1 MRELIQMLKSY
12 EIKNIISIDDM
23 WEPSGEKIEEKI
35 MGIGLDSDITVK
47 EFCSQYD
54 IEILKEEIEA
64 YNKCQYNPVKSMKE
78 EEIPELFSEISAI
91 LEVDSESALKTL
103 ESVLD
108 QLENEFNVY
117 KGVSFESDYYKL
129 SGNTL
134 YILDKDM
141 GEKRENEFL
150 DYILSITD
158 ERKAYND
165 LVIVYSNEVAGLLEH
180 DKKVKYLEQNNEKGK
195 DLEVLYQ
202 FWPLSKV
209 TDVGILVSGMKEMIS
224 KSVYGKALSKMIEM
238 KKLSIEKAFKD
249 LLHIDMD
256 NLDDMIIE
264 SYIEG
269 GKFTE
274 SYELL
279 IDSLIKKNLL
289 KQIMETD
296 VLNYE
301 KGLLQY
307 SEKRS
312 KEIMEERD
320 ISSKKQY
327 NSLRTAVNKKKL
339 LDSGTL
345 VYNIAD
351 YSINKEYN
359 NPSMG
364 DIYVFTEAKSKKK
377 YAGMLISQEC
387 SIVIRMIKYP
397 DDIKRKA
404 DELLLLLFDI
414 VEITEE
420 NTKGIIQNLDEC
432 IWPIKIDEKVCLLK
446 NTKRSMYIN
455 SEILDLCG
463 LNIYGKANI
472 QIEKEA
478 LEYKST
484 YSRKYYKKIQERVEK
499 KIKET
504 VLNVVQMNE
513 IAGIEDSIKNMI
525 VSLAYG
531 VIFDGNF
538 ELERICK
545 IDDKQTLHII
555 HEYLNSIAKIGL
567 QVIPNL

>member
-1 MRELIQMLKSY
+1 MHELIQMLKSY
-12 EIKNIISIDDM
+12 EIKNVISIDDM

-35 MGIGLDSDITVK
+35 TGIGLDSDITVK
-47 EFCSQYD
+47 EFCDQYD
-54 IEILKEEIEA
+54 IEISKEEIEA
-64 YNKCQYNPVKSMKE
+64 YNKCQYNSVKSMKE
-78 EEIPELFSEISAI
+78 EEAPKLFSEIYTI

-103 ESVLD
+103 KSVLD
-108 QLENEFNVY
+108 QLEDKFSVY
-117 KGVSFESDYYKL
+117 KGVRFESDYYKL

-141 GEKRENEFL
+141 GEEHENEFL

-158 ERKAYND
+158 KRKAYND

-209 TDVGILVSGMKEMIS
+209 TDVEVLVSGMKEMIS

-256 NLDDMIIE
+256 SLDDMIIE

-274 SYELL
+274 NYELL

-320 ISSKKQY
+320 ISSKNKY
-327 NSLRTAVNKKKL
+327 NNLRTAVNKKKL

-364 DIYVFTEAKSKKK
+364 DIYIFTEAKSKKK
-377 YAGMLISQEC
+377 YAGVLISQEC

-432 IWPIKIDEKVCLLK
+432 IWPIKIGEKVCLLK

-484 YSRKYYKKIQERVEK
+484 YSRKYYKKIQERIEK
-499 KIKET
+499 KIEET

-513 IAGIEDSIKNMI
+513 IEGIEDSIKNMI

-531 VIFDGNF
+531 VTFDGNF

-545 IDDKQTLHII
+545 IDDKQTLHTI

>member
-1 MRELIQMLKSY
+1 M
-12 EIKNIISIDDM
+12 
-23 WEPSGEKIEEKI
+23 
-35 MGIGLDSDITVK
+35 
-47 EFCSQYD
+47 
-54 IEILKEEIEA
+54 
-64 YNKCQYNPVKSMKE
+64 
-78 EEIPELFSEISAI
+78 
-91 LEVDSESALKTL
+91 
-103 ESVLD
+103 
-108 QLENEFNVY
+108 
-117 KGVSFESDYYKL
+117 
-129 SGNTL
+129 
-134 YILDKDM
+134 
-141 GEKRENEFL
+141 
-150 DYILSITD
+150 
-158 ERKAYND
+158 
-165 LVIVYSNEVAGLLEH
+165 
-180 DKKVKYLEQNNEKGK
+180 EKG
-195 DLEVLYQ
+195 
-202 FWPLSKV
+202 
-209 TDVGILVSGMKEMIS
+209 I
-224 KSVYGKALSKMIEM
+224 
-238 KKLSIEKAFKD
+238 
-249 LLHIDMD
+249 
-256 NLDDMIIE
+256 
-264 SYIEG
+264 
-269 GKFTE
+269 
-274 SYELL
+274 
-279 IDSLIKKNLL
+279 
-289 KQIMETD
+289 
-296 VLNYE
+296 
-301 KGLLQY
+301 LQY

-320 ISSKKQY
+320 ISSKNKY
-327 NSLRTAVNKKKL
+327 NNLRTAVNKKKL

-364 DIYVFTEAKSKKK
+364 DIYIFTEAKSKKK

-432 IWPIKIDEKVCLLK
+432 IWPIKIGEKVCLLK

-484 YSRKYYKKIQERVEK
+484 YSRKYYKKIQERIEK
-499 KIKET
+499 KIEET

-513 IAGIEDSIKNMI
+513 IEGIEDSIKNMI

-531 VIFDGNF
+531 VTFDGNF

-545 IDDKQTLHII
+545 IDDKQTLHTI

>member
-1 MRELIQMLKSY
+1 MICGSHQEK
-12 EIKNIISIDDM
+12 
-23 WEPSGEKIEEKI
+23 KIEEKI
-35 MGIGLDSDITVK
+35 TGIGLDSDITVK
-47 EFCSQYD
+47 EFCDQYD
-54 IEILKEEIEA
+54 IEISKEEIEA
-64 YNKCQYNPVKSMKE
+64 YNKCQYNSVKSMKE
-78 EEIPELFSEISAI
+78 EEAPKLFSEIYTI

-103 ESVLD
+103 KSVLD
-108 QLENEFNVY
+108 QLEDKFSVY
-117 KGVSFESDYYKL
+117 KGVRFESDYYKL

-141 GEKRENEFL
+141 GEEHENEFL

-158 ERKAYND
+158 KRKAYND

-209 TDVGILVSGMKEMIS
+209 TDVEVLVSGMKEMIS

-256 NLDDMIIE
+256 SLDDMIIE

-274 SYELL
+274 NYELL

-320 ISSKKQY
+320 ISSKNKY
-327 NSLRTAVNKKKL
+327 NNLRTAVNKKKL

-364 DIYVFTEAKSKKK
+364 DIYIFTEAKSKKK

-432 IWPIKIDEKVCLLK
+432 IWPIKIGEKVCLLK

-484 YSRKYYKKIQERVEK
+484 YSRKYYKKIQERIEK
-499 KIKET
+499 KIEET

-513 IAGIEDSIKNMI
+513 IEGIEDSIKNMI

-531 VIFDGNF
+531 VTFDGNF

-545 IDDKQTLHII
+545 IDDKQTLHTI